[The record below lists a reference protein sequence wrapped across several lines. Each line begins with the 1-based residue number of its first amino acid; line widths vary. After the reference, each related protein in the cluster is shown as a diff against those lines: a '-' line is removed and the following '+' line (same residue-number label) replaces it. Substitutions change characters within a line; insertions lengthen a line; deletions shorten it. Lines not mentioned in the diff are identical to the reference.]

1 MQNDNLISMGLCV
14 KWEDSISPLYIFILF
29 GLPVFYK
36 VWYATAV
43 GEAFFKRLGLI
54 PPQIEMAAANN
65 NIFFPCL
72 WLNLHKFN
80 FIISQ
85 RNFYGGLFGSVQPE
99 VNVSVFRPCRE

>member
-85 RNFYGGLFGSVQPE
+85 RNFYGGLFGSVQFE

>member
-1 MQNDNLISMGLCV
+1 MIKMRG
-14 KWEDSISPLYIFILF
+14 K
-29 GLPVFYK
+29 
-36 VWYATAV
+36 
-43 GEAFFKRLGLI
+43 
-54 PPQIEMAAANN
+54 ANN

-99 VNVSVFRPCRE
+99 VNVSVSGHAGNRRIESPFA

>member
-1 MQNDNLISMGLCV
+1 MIKMRG
-14 KWEDSISPLYIFILF
+14 K
-29 GLPVFYK
+29 
-36 VWYATAV
+36 
-43 GEAFFKRLGLI
+43 
-54 PPQIEMAAANN
+54 ANN

-99 VNVSVFRPCRE
+99 VNVSVSRPCRE